1 MDIFDLKGLFFD
13 WALITIW
20 LTIEACILWVVDEFS
35 IFTKIRFYH
44 NKTKIFLRKISTEN
58 EEKTVWTQQY
68 LILI

>member
-35 IFTKIRFYH
+35 IFTKIRF
-44 NKTKIFLRKISTEN
+44 NPS
-58 EEKTVWTQQY
+58 
-68 LILI
+68 ILSQ